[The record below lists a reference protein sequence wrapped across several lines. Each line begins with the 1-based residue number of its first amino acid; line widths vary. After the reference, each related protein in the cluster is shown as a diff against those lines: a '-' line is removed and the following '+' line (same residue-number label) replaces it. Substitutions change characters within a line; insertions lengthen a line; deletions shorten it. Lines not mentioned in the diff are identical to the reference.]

1 MHQAVPQLP
10 PRVQSQIVAGVLF
23 GDTQNKQSRGSVKGF
38 PQNKFRS
45 FCAVNDGVCKGKL
58 NVNAGHVSYG
68 ETGDI
73 QRAVEFLAQRLS

>member
-1 MHQAVPQLP
+1 
-10 PRVQSQIVAGVLF
+10 
-23 GDTQNKQSRGSVKGF
+23 
-38 PQNKFRS
+38 
-45 FCAVNDGVCKGKL
+45 VNDGVCKGKL